1 MLRSYSYLAIVPRG
15 LEDEISSNLYT
26 SAAAANQKQET
37 TSTND
42 DVLKITL
49 WNEKEDKETKN
60 DASNDLSLFQQEKK
74 KRRNKNNQSIIT
86 SNNSNDNK
94 SSSEWF
100 PPNCSVGTIYSSG
113 RHISVGYYSK
123 TSSITNKN
131 DDDDDD
137 DDDDDVDDGGK
148 SSITTTAIST
158 AASDTRSSIMSSSS
172 LSNQYASTWAC
183 SGQLTGTVFFQV
195 ETEKETIS
203 QQVIAPSRCFSSL
216 LALISVQ
223 KDNHCLHATPVAGL
237 PVTATTNEQKTNI
250 DDEEYDHTNNNHC
263 CGVHYHHQNY
273 TQHSLDDMTKEIVR
287 HVASPNF
294 SEQLTSAY
302 QVWKDCT
309 KITWKDRLSSSD
321 YSGLQNRIRDNQLRC
336 RLSCIRL
343 EPMMIVQPTTTTTDK
358 KSNNKSSSSKKQQK
372 KRWSTKS
379 NSKLFTYSRQELC
392 QAIMAS
398 CGSEL
403 VPNFSR
409 EMENNVNN
417 NHNATHNIDDGRNRN
432 TNNASNGID
441 TIDDDGDDEK
451 ASPKGKW
458 VINLQHFDIEIVVF
472 ILPPDLRS
480 ESGKLAFGFSLCPHS
495 FMQST
500 SL

>member
-250 DDEEYDHTNNNHC
+250 DDEEYDHKNNHHC

-294 SEQLTSAY
+294 SEQLDSAY

-309 KITWKDRLSSSD
+309 KITWKDRLTSAD

-343 EPMMIVQPTTTTTDK
+343 EPMMIVQPTTTTIDK

-403 VPNFSR
+403 VP
-409 EMENNVNN
+409 
-417 NHNATHNIDDGRNRN
+417 
-432 TNNASNGID
+432 TNNASSGID
-441 TIDDDGDDEK
+441 TIDDNGDNEK